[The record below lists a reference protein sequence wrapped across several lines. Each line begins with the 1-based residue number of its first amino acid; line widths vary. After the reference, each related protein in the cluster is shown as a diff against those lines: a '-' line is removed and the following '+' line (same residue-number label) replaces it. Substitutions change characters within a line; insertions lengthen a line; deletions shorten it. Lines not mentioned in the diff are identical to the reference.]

1 MAGIVLEFEDDII
14 AAFRQNGVDMN
25 LNMRRIAGVFGVLV
39 AAGSLLVSAF
49 ALLQTWRLRPTVTAE
64 IQSNLQVI
72 SATLSTTEE
81 GLLIASESLTSTQRS
96 IDGLQATVN
105 TLGKSIDDTTPMLRS
120 LAVLMREDLPET
132 VSSAQTSLG
141 SAQQSA
147 KIIDAVLRA
156 LTFFNPSL
164 YKPSVP
170 LDQALGQV
178 SQSMAD
184 LPGSFKTIEL
194 GLQNTQV
201 NLTMTRLQIEQ
212 IAGQIGQIND
222 SLEDAQKVI
231 GQYQRLV
238 GSMQSAVAKISQRIP
253 TVVDALAWS
262 FSFLLFWLGV
272 SQAGL
277 LSRAWTWAR
286 RE

>member
-1 MAGIVLEFEDDII
+1 MKLSQRLIGIVLVI
-14 AAFRQNGVDMN
+14 
-25 LNMRRIAGVFGVLV
+25 V

-49 ALLQTWRLRPTVTAE
+49 ALLQVWRLRPTVTAE
-64 IQSNLQVI
+64 LQSNLQVI
-72 SATLSTTEE
+72 SATLSTTAD

-105 TLGKSIDDTTPMLRS
+105 TLGKSINDTTPMLRS
-120 LAVLMREDLPET
+120 LTVLMRQDLPDT
-132 VSSAQTSLG
+132 VASAQTSLG

-178 SQSMAD
+178 SQSMAS

-201 NLTMTRLQIEQ
+201 NLTMTKIQVEQ
-212 IAGQIGQIND
+212 IAGQIGQINQ
-222 SLEDAQKVI
+222 SLDEAQQVI
-231 GQYQRLV
+231 RQYQRLV
-238 GSMQSAVAKISQRIP
+238 SDMQSGVGKINQRIP
-253 TVVDALAWS
+253 TIVNALAWS
-262 FSFLLFWLGV
+262 LSFLLFWLGV

-286 RE
+286 SG